1 VAGEIMTPRQRFNA
15 RHQALVEAR
24 APFDESYRQLGQ
36 YLLPWRMRWSE
47 SDRNK
52 RELNSDILDPTGTL
66 AVRTCAAGIAAGMFS
81 AGRVWFRYG
90 PPSSLLA
97 ANRASAVSP
106 NVKRY
111 LAECENIDREIL
123 ARGNFYGVTSGSVL
137 YDLVGFAI
145 AGIFVEEDLRTVA
158 RCKPLPIGQYWLAAG
173 ADGEINTSS
182 RRFTLTVAQLVEYFG
197 LEAVSAR
204 VRDQYR
210 RHQLDVEHQVGHIVE
225 PNLRDQETGFEG
237 MRAGNFDWRGM
248 AYRSVWY
255 EVGQPERDGEKFLR
269 VAGFHEFPGVFPRW
283 SRTSPED
290 VYGTGAGHQ
299 ALPDIKQLQT
309 MVKRKLQ
316 LVEKAAIPP
325 LKGSSEISGF
335 PSQLPGAFT
344 RVPAG
349 GGAEGRLEPIHV
361 PEAAAIAQVR
371 EEIQVLQWTIR
382 ETLFADLW
390 RVITD
395 DERKQPSTAEEVRAK
410 KEERLLQLGPVANNL
425 EGEYAR
431 RVLDRHFYLAERAG
445 MHPDPPPELADQE
458 IKVEF
463 VSIFSEAQKAQEIP
477 AIERVAAFV
486 QALSAIDP
494 EIIDAP
500 DADKFTDKYAEVAGL
515 SPDLMRSAAER
526 QRRRQER
533 AQRQAEAQS
542 AAAMAQGAATAKD
555 LSGASLE
562 SDSALSRIVGTMG
575 PLAAQSVATPEV
587 TA

>member
-1 VAGEIMTPRQRFNA
+1 
-15 RHQALVEAR
+15 
-24 APFDESYRQLGQ
+24 
-36 YLLPWRMRWSE
+36 
-47 SDRNK
+47 
-52 RELNSDILDPTGTL
+52 
-66 AVRTCAAGIAAGMFS
+66 MFS
-81 AGRVWFRYG
+81 AGRIWFRYG
-90 PPSSLLA
+90 PPASLLA
-97 ANRASAVSP
+97 GKQGAAVSP
-106 NVKRY
+106 KVKRY
-111 LAECENIDREIL
+111 LAECESVDREVL
-123 ARGNFYGVTSGSVL
+123 ARGNFYGATSGSVL

-145 AGIFVEEDLRTVA
+145 GGMFVEEDLRTVA
-158 RCKPLPIGQYWLAAG
+158 RCKPLPLGQYWLAAG

-182 RRFTLTVAQLVEYFG
+182 RRFTLTVAQLVEMFG
-197 LEAVSAR
+197 LEAVSSR
-204 VRDQYR
+204 VRDQYK
-210 RHQLDVEHQVGHIVE
+210 RHQLDVEHQVAHIVE
-225 PNLRDQETGFEG
+225 PNRRDDETGFEG
-237 MRAGNFDWRGM
+237 MRAGHFDWRGM
-248 AYRSVWY
+248 DYRSVWY
-255 EVGQPERDGEKFLR
+255 EVAQPELRGDSFLR

-283 SRTSPED
+283 ARTSPED

-309 MVKRKLQ
+309 MVRRKLQ
-316 LVEKAAIPP
+316 LVEKVAIPP
-325 LKGSSEISGF
+325 LKGDAEISGF

-344 RVPAG
+344 RVPG
-349 GGAEGRLEPIHV
+349 GGGPGSKLEPIHV

-371 EEIQVLQWTIR
+371 EEIQTLQWTIR

-390 RVITD
+390 RIITD

-410 KEERLLQLGPVANNL
+410 KEERLLQLGPVANSL

-500 DADKFTDKYAEVAGL
+500 DADKFVDKYAEVAGL
-515 SPDLMRSAAER
+515 SSDLMRSAVER
-526 QRRRQER
+526 ERRRAKR
-533 AQRQAEAQS
+533 AQQQAQAQS
-542 AAAMAQGAATAKD
+542 AAAMAQGASTAKD

-562 SDSALSRIVGTMG
+562 SDSALTRIVGTMG
-575 PLAAQSVATPEV
+575 PLAAQQAATPEV